1 MRCTRCAD
9 LQATVDI
16 RLPGDLTNVIRNVQ
30 AHMRGGTLE
39 ELPSGL
45 PSTPP
50 FETLNGHGPWDD
62 LVGHRF
68 RCRFC
73 GGEFNLSVNT
83 YHGSGGS
90 WSRG

>member
-1 MRCTRCAD
+1 MRCTQCDD
-9 LQATVDI
+9 LQATVEI
-16 RLPGDLTNVIRNVQ
+16 RVPRDLTNVIRMVQ
-30 AHMRGGTLE
+30 PHLRDGSLE

-45 PSTPP
+45 PSTPR
-50 FETLNGHGPWDD
+50 FEALNENGPWDD

-68 RCRFC
+68 RCRLC
-73 GGEFNLSVNT
+73 RSEFNLSVNT